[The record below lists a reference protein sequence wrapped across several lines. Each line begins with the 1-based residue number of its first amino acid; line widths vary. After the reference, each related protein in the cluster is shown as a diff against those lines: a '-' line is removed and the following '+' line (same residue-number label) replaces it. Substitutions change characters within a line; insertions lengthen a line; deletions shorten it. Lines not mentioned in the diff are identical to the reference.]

1 MTDEEVSCARREK
14 PFRSNST
21 GHGLGMYFLKSVPI
35 SEICGSI
42 SALQASSS
50 VQPRDLTDT
59 GTGTGNFPQGTDNFA
74 IDHFPEVSF

>member
-1 MTDEEVSCARREK
+1 
-14 PFRSNST
+14 
-21 GHGLGMYFLKSVPI
+21 MYFLKSVPI

-59 GTGTGNFPQGTDNFA
+59 GTGNFPQGTDNFA